1 MLAGLRNNVADAFR
15 VLLVERRLPHGWV
28 SRWHDLRYKAALE
41 KTLRE
46 AASVDPI
53 PSSNKPL
60 AELHLVT
67 CSRDLFMA
75 ILAVKSLLRFT
86 DQLAVVFHGDRSLDE
101 AGARKLK
108 EQIPGCRVVLL
119 EEADKK
125 AEKHPEILR
134 LREALPERFRLASG
148 YEAQRRAWALKVFD
162 FHLFAQCDRVIVLDS
177 DTLFLQRPDELINFI
192 GGREPCGF
200 YAVPRLRN
208 LKMPDQLIVNYFP
221 QAHVIP
227 RFNGGLFGFDQTQM
241 PVSLLRDITEKVI
254 NSPEIVIMG
263 DECLWRFFFAH
274 RNAKPLT
281 FDRYPLTTDLGRSK
295 ELASR
300 QKDIVYIHFI
310 LKHKGGFYQKMA
322 AKVGLELRQH
332 AVGSEMREKQTLKGC
347 Q

>member
-1 MLAGLRNNVADAFR
+1 MLAGLRDSAVEAFR
-15 VLLVERRLPHGWV
+15 VLLVERRLPHSWAR
-28 SRWHDLRYKAALE
+28 RWHDLRYKEALE

-46 AASVDPI
+46 AASVNPI
-53 PSSNKPL
+53 PSSNMPL
-60 AELHLVT
+60 AELHVVT

-75 ILAVKSLLRFT
+75 ILAVKSLIRFT

-108 EQIPGCRVVLL
+108 EKIPGCRVILL
-119 EEADKK
+119 NEADEEA
-125 AEKHPEILR
+125 AKHPEISR

-148 YEAQRRAWALKVFD
+148 YENQRSAWALKVFD
-162 FHLFAQCDRVIVLDS
+162 FHLFCQCDRIIVLDS
-177 DTLFLQRPDELINFI
+177 DTLFLQRPDELIEFI
-192 GGREPCGF
+192 EGRQPCGF

-208 LKMPDQLIVNYFP
+208 LKMPDQLILDYFP
-221 QAHVIP
+221 QANVIP
-227 RFNGGLFGFDQTQM
+227 RFNGGLFGFDRTQM

-274 RNAKPLT
+274 RDAAPLA
-281 FDRYPLTTDLGRSK
+281 FDRYPLTTDTGRSK
-295 ELASR
+295 ELAKSLHEV
-300 QKDIVYIHFI
+300 VYIHFI

-322 AKVGLELRQH
+322 EKVGTDLRRYNH
-332 AVGSEMREKQTLKGC
+332 DSAPGRKPLLKGC